1 VLRGSGVEEID
12 RMSDPPTDGRG
23 GGATTD
29 RPLDSERDRDAARAI
44 NQRIFETSLDLILVV
59 DRQGNFIRVSP
70 SSAAI
75 LGYQPGEMV
84 GRSATAFIYPDD
96 LESTRREMRLARR
109 GHPMR
114 NFECR
119 YVHRDGRVI
128 PLTWTGVWSGAE
140 EQHFFI
146 GRDMTERIAAEDR
159 LRRSQQLEA
168 IGQLTGGMAHDFNN
182 LLGIIIGNLE
192 LLRDGPKDD
201 VEAAELR
208 DEALEAALRGANL
221 IRRLL
226 AFARRQPLRPQR
238 IEINELVAGIV
249 TLLSRTLGEQI
260 EMELR
265 LAPDLWQT
273 VVDPA
278 QLEAAITNLATN
290 ARDAMPKGG
299 RLTIATGNRQL
310 DEHYAAEH
318 AGVSVGDYVVI
329 EVTDTG
335 TGMSPE
341 TLSHAF
347 EPFFTTKEHGKGT
360 GLGLSMVFGF
370 MKQSGGHINL
380 YSEPGKGTTFR
391 LYLRRAEGDVAASD
405 ALAAAQ
411 PPVRHGGETI
421 VLAEDNEKMRS
432 VVAKQLRDLG
442 YRVLEAADA
451 GDALDLLLRAQPVDL
466 LFTDIVMPGGM
477 DGLDLAREAIARY
490 PDLKVLLT
498 SGFPEARLDRDEL
511 PARHLHLLSKPYR
524 RQELARALRDVLD
537 SDAGRR

>member
-1 VLRGSGVEEID
+1 
-12 RMSDPPTDGRG
+12 
-23 GGATTD
+23 
-29 RPLDSERDRDAARAI
+29 
-44 NQRIFETSLDLILVV
+44 
-59 DRQGNFIRVSP
+59 
-70 SSAAI
+70 
-75 LGYQPGEMV
+75 
-84 GRSATAFIYPDD
+84 
-96 LESTRREMRLARR
+96 
-109 GHPMR
+109 
-114 NFECR
+114 
-119 YVHRDGRVI
+119 
-128 PLTWTGVWSGAE
+128 
-140 EQHFFI
+140 
-146 GRDMTERIAAEDR
+146 
-159 LRRSQQLEA
+159 
-168 IGQLTGGMAHDFNN
+168 
-182 LLGIIIGNLE
+182 
-192 LLRDGPKDD
+192 
-201 VEAAELR
+201 
-208 DEALEAALRGANL
+208 
-221 IRRLL
+221 
-226 AFARRQPLRPQR
+226 
-238 IEINELVAGIV
+238 
-249 TLLSRTLGEQI
+249 
-260 EMELR
+260 
-265 LAPDLWQT
+265 
-273 VVDPA
+273 
-278 QLEAAITNLATN
+278 
-290 ARDAMPKGG
+290 MPKGG

-537 SDAGRR
+537 SDASRR